1 MSHADSNRFIVPV
14 PAERRHG
21 PDHSGG
27 GGGHWGHGHGS
38 LPPLFDSY
46 WGGCYYWGGS
56 YYFWSGDYYST
67 DYDRFGRYRSH
78 FPLEQENA
86 PAHRETVFFF
96 PPTAPPLGAAL
107 PPKSPEL
114 GRIAP
119 PPGLASYPNDPFYA
133 PLGTRMLARDLSKKR
148 LERLSGYHDKKT
160 ILGDELRAQIART
173 SEMAPEDRLTEA
185 EKFARKQQPSIRSL
199 ETEAEA
205 LRTDLLHNGLVSA
218 FWGSGDWNDG
228 RPWRLGDGELASGRD
243 ETLAYE
249 FKVMRAAVFYQ
260 DGLSPA
266 QRRLLREIAIELQVE
281 AFRPL
286 TLKSATAESL
296 LFFQP
301 ETARLRLPTNLPA
314 ELEAKIAVFKQE
326 KDDLKAELRE
336 TLYRSDAL
344 KASSRAAALRQLASC
359 QAPRFDELEEL
370 AEDIRKTLAL
380 HPELLAVSRPPAF
393 PPELAA
399 RIATYQKAKLN
410 LQRALQAKI
419 EETREILGP
428 EKVTVAPRLRS
439 EGPQI
444 VMRETADAGPSD
456 EKREAVRD
464 AVLSFNRDY
473 TEKFARQT
481 QELSEIRREVDAWLS
496 HNALRE
502 SKTVDGLLKEFEQS
516 SKQEE
521 IWPQYQDYRD
531 AVLRPGLSPEQR
543 RLLFDLALEKLALP
557 LPAGENVPW

>member
-1 MSHADSNRFIVPV
+1 MSHSDSNRFIVPL
-14 PAERRHG
+14 PSEREHR
-21 PDHSGG
+21 PDHRGG
-27 GGGHWGHGHGS
+27 GGGHFGRGHGG

-46 WGGCYYWGGS
+46 WGGCYYWEGS
-56 YYFWSGDYYST
+56 YYFWSGDFYST

-86 PAHRETVFFF
+86 PAHREAVFFF
-96 PPTAPPLGAAL
+96 PPTPPPLGAAL

-114 GRIAP
+114 GRIDP
-119 PPGLASYPNDPFYA
+119 PANLALYPNEPFYA
-133 PLGTRMLARDLSKKR
+133 PLGTRLLARDLSKK
-148 LERLSGYHDKKT
+148 LLQRLSRFHEKKT
-160 ILGDELRAQIART
+160 ALGDELRSLLTQANEAVP
-173 SEMAPEDRLTEA
+173 SERLAEA
-185 EKFARKQQPSIRSL
+185 EKLARKQQSSIRTL

-205 LRTDLLHNGLVSA
+205 LRTDLLHNGLVST
-218 FWGSGDWNDG
+218 FWGSGDWNEG
-228 RPWRLGDGELASGRD
+228 RPWKLGVGELARSRD

-249 FKVMRAAVFYQ
+249 FKVTRAAIFYQ

-266 QRRLLREIAIELQVE
+266 QRRLLREIAMELQVE

-286 TLKSATAESL
+286 TTRAAADEAL

-301 ETARLRLPTNLPA
+301 ETARLRLPAILPP
-314 ELEAKIAVFKQE
+314 ELETKVAVFKQE
-326 KDDLKAELRE
+326 KNELKAELRE

-344 KASSRAAALRQLASC
+344 KVSARTVALRQLAIR

-370 AEDIRKTLAL
+370 AEDIRKTLAIY
-380 HPELLAVSRPPAF
+380 PSLLAVSSPPAF

-399 RIATYQKAKLN
+399 RITSYHKGKLN

-428 EKVTVAPRLRS
+428 DKVTVTPRLRS
-439 EGPQI
+439 DGPQI
-444 VMRETADAGPSD
+444 EMREIKDAGPSD

-464 AVLSFNRDY
+464 AVLAFNREY
-473 TEKFARQT
+473 TEKFSRQT
-481 QELSEIRREVDAWLS
+481 QELSDIRREVGEWLNHS
-496 HNALRE
+496 ALRE

-521 IWPQYQDYRD
+521 IWPRYQDYRD
-531 AVLRPGLSPEQR
+531 AILLPGLSPEQR

-557 LPAGENVPW
+557 LPAGENLPW